1 MSQKDEFH
9 NLDNP
14 ADGLLRELAS
24 GVTTRIFSGEHAMLS
39 VVTLA
44 PHAQGT
50 LHHHPEEQW
59 GVLLDGSAI
68 RVQGG

>member
-14 ADGLLRELAS
+14 GDGLLRELAA
-24 GVTTRIFSGEHAMLS
+24 GVTSRIFSGEHAMLS

-44 PHAQGT
+44 PHSQGT
-50 LHHHPEEQW
+50 LHHHPRRTM
-59 GVLLDGSAI
+59 GRAA
-68 RVQGG
+68 

>member
-14 ADGLLRELAS
+14 HDGLFRELAA
-24 GVTTRIFSGEHAMLS
+24 GVTTRIFAGEHAMLS

-44 PHAQGT
+44 PHAEGT
-50 LHHHPEEQW
+50 
-59 GVLLDGSAI
+59 
-68 RVQGG
+68 R